1 MHAGILHLDWR
12 EKANSNSIDN
22 THTHILN
29 NKTIFSSAP
38 SRFSRS
44 DNINRRNGRK
54 IPETIVDKQG
64 IEGAH

>member
-22 THTHILN
+22 THT
-29 NKTIFSSAP
+29 TIFSSAP